1 MSKDSKISSAKT
13 HWQGRMISNGV
24 PLSDFNDIIN
34 SISIW
39 DEWCSAWSEKG
50 EMHFQLG
57 EEALNLNNNLTASQ
71 HFITSAVCFHF
82 GKYLFIHKPKEMKNA
97 HLKCVNSYQKALP
110 LMGISGERVE
120 IPYKGKSLFGNFR
133 KPNNTDKP
141 PLVIMAMGLDSTKEE
156 MYYNENVFLERG
168 LATLAFDGPGQGEAE
183 FDMKIEP
190 NYEEPVQAVL
200 NYVDTRNDIN
210 LNKIGIWG
218 VSLGGYYAPR
228 AACFI
233 DRFKG
238 CISLSGPY
246 NFGECYD
253 FLPELTRETFIFR
266 SGALNSEDGRK
277 IAHLMSVDNDIK
289 KLKCP
294 LYIVSGALD
303 KVIPH
308 EQSNKLYENA
318 VNSISKKHQHIPD
331 GGHVVNNR
339 SYKYRMK
346 TADWMADQLS

>member
-1 MSKDSKISSAKT
+1 
-13 HWQGRMISNGV
+13 MISNGV
-24 PLSDFNDIIN
+24 PLSDFNDIID
-34 SISIW
+34 SISNW
-39 DEWCSAWSEKG
+39 DEWCSAWSKKG
-50 EMHFQLG
+50 DMHFQLG
-57 EEALNLNNNLTASQ
+57 EESLKLNNTLTASQ
-71 HFITSAVCFHF
+71 HFITSSVCFHF
-82 GKYLFIHKPKEMKNA
+82 GKYLFIHKPEEMKRA
-97 HLKCVNSYQKALP
+97 HLKCVDSYQKALP
-110 LMGISGERVE
+110 LMGVPGERVK
-120 IPYKGKSLFGNFR
+120 IPYNGSFLFGNLR
-133 KPNNTDKP
+133 KPKHTDNP

-156 MYYNENVFLERG
+156 MFYNENVFLERG

-183 FDMKIEP
+183 FEMNIEP
-190 NYEEPVQAVL
+190 KYEEPVQAVL
-200 NYVDTRNDIN
+200 DYVDTRKDID

-253 FLPELTRETFIFR
+253 FLPELTRATFIHR
-266 SGALNSEDGRK
+266 SGAKGIEGGRK
-277 IAHLMSVDNDIK
+277 IAYQMSVDIDIK
-289 KLKCP
+289 NLKCP

-308 EQSNKLYENA
+308 EQSNKLHENA
-318 VNSISKKHQHIPD
+318 INSISKIHQHIPD

-346 TADWMADQLS
+346 TADWMAEKLG